1 MLFGAAEPGG
11 RLPTSWPAA
20 LEDVPVR
27 DVTPT
32 DGRLDYTEGIH
43 VGYRAW
49 LRADRTPAF
58 PFGYGLGYTTWSFDA
73 IEVTDAAGADAAA
86 SGPGDAVVRVT
97 VTNTGDRAGKHVV
110 QVYAERADSEVE
122 RPVRWLVGFA
132 VGARRRGGDR
142 GRRRAGG
149 RAPLR
154 ALERR
159 LGGRAGRVHA
169 ARGQL
174 GRRPVA
180 RRDARRGGGARAMSH
195 PYPNPLIPG
204 FNPDPSVVRVGD
216 DYYLAT
222 STFEYLPG
230 VPIYHSRDFVTW
242 TQIGNVA
249 TRVGQFDVEKVPTAG
264 GAWAPTIRHR
274 DGVFHLVITDAFG
287 RGTLHFTADGPRRPV
302 ERRRSSSTGSTAST
316 PTSSWDEDGTAYL
329 TFSGLGVNP
338 ELPTFMKH
346 RGLLQARVDLET
358 GRALEEP
365 RSIWSGVG
373 GQFPEAPHLY
383 RIGDWWY
390 LVIAEG
396 GTERGHSVSV
406 ARATSPEGPFENAP
420 GNPLL
425 TARGTDRPIQNT
437 GHGDLVLGPDG
448 EWLLV
453 LLGVRPRSMTRA
465 FSALGRETFVT
476 TVTWGDDGWPAFEPV
491 QLTPRPG
498 TVAFREDFDAAGL
511 GPSGCRCGARPRRSP
526 TSARDPARSCCVP
539 TARRSTTRSPCSSG
553 TASST
558 RRRAP
563 RSRIDVANGVGGL
576 AVRYDERF
584 HYSIAAGAGRIVAR
598 GAIPGLRAHR
608 GAPVHGH
615 DGRAR
620 AAQPPPRRGPVRGTH
635 VGYRRA
641 RGDHRRGAHRA
652 RSSSTAATSLSET
665 AESFTGRVIGL
676 FALEGDVAVDWF
688 AYEGDDE

>member
-1 MLFGAAEPGG
+1 
-11 RLPTSWPAA
+11 
-20 LEDVPVR
+20 
-27 DVTPT
+27 
-32 DGRLDYTEGIH
+32 
-43 VGYRAW
+43 
-49 LRADRTPAF
+49 
-58 PFGYGLGYTTWSFDA
+58 
-73 IEVTDAAGADAAA
+73 
-86 SGPGDAVVRVT
+86 
-97 VTNTGDRAGKHVV
+97 
-110 QVYAERADSEVE
+110 
-122 RPVRWLVGFA
+122 
-132 VGARRRGGDR
+132 
-142 GRRRAGG
+142 
-149 RAPLR
+149 
-154 ALERR
+154 
-159 LGGRAGRVHA
+159 
-169 ARGQL
+169 
-174 GRRPVA
+174 
-180 RRDARRGGGARAMSH
+180 MSH

-287 RGTLHFTADGPRRPV
+287 RGTLHFTADDPAGPWSDGVVFDGIDGIDPDLV
-302 ERRRSSSTGSTAST
+302 
-316 PTSSWDEDGTAYL
+316 WDEDGTAYL

-406 ARATSPEGPFENAP
+406 ARASSPEGPFENAP

-498 TVAFREDFDAAGL
+498 AVAFREDFDAAGL
-511 GPSGCRCGARPRRSP
+511 GPEWMSVRRTPASVADLGARPGSVVLRADGS
-526 TSARDPARSCCVP
+526 TLDDPIPVFLGIRQQHQ
-539 TARRSTTRSPCSSG
+539 TARATI
-553 TASST
+553 AV
-558 RRRAP
+558 
-563 RSRIDVANGVGGL
+563 DVANGVGGL

-584 HYSIAAGAGRIVAR
+584 HYSIAAGGGRIVAR
-598 GAIPGLRAHR
+598 GAIPGFERTAELAFTGTTVELELRSRRPDGGPFEARTSDIVELAATIDGER
-608 GAPVHGH
+608 GVLLEL
-615 DGRAR
+615 DGR
-620 AAQPPPRRGPVRGTH
+620 
-635 VGYRRA
+635 YL
-641 RGDHRRGAHRA
+641 
-652 RSSSTAATSLSET
+652 SSET

>member
-1 MLFGAAEPGG
+1 
-11 RLPTSWPAA
+11 
-20 LEDVPVR
+20 
-27 DVTPT
+27 
-32 DGRLDYTEGIH
+32 
-43 VGYRAW
+43 
-49 LRADRTPAF
+49 
-58 PFGYGLGYTTWSFDA
+58 
-73 IEVTDAAGADAAA
+73 
-86 SGPGDAVVRVT
+86 
-97 VTNTGDRAGKHVV
+97 
-110 QVYAERADSEVE
+110 
-122 RPVRWLVGFA
+122 
-132 VGARRRGGDR
+132 
-142 GRRRAGG
+142 
-149 RAPLR
+149 
-154 ALERR
+154 
-159 LGGRAGRVHA
+159 
-169 ARGQL
+169 
-174 GRRPVA
+174 
-180 RRDARRGGGARAMSH
+180 MSA
-195 PYPNPLIPG
+195 YPNPLIPG
-204 FNPDPSVVRVGD
+204 FNPDPSIVRVGD
-216 DYYLAT
+216 DFYLAT

-242 TQIGNVA
+242 TLIGNVA

-287 RGTLHFTADGPRRPV
+287 RGTLHFTAEDPAGPWSDGVVFDGIDGIDPDLV
-302 ERRRSSSTGSTAST
+302 
-316 PTSSWDEDGTAYL
+316 WDEDGDAYL

-406 ARATSPEGPFENAP
+406 ARSTSPEGPFENAP

-437 GHGDLVLGPDG
+437 GHGDLVQGPDG

-498 TVAFREDFDAAGL
+498 VVTFREEFDGSEL
-511 GPSGCRCGARPRRSP
+511 GPEWMSVRRTPASVADLAARPGSVVLRADGSTLDDAIPVFLGHRQLHQ
-526 TSARDPARSCCVP
+526 
-539 TARRSTTRSPCSSG
+539 TARATI
-553 TASST
+553 AL
-558 RRRAP
+558 
-563 RSRIDVANGVGGL
+563 DVANGVGGI

-598 GAIPGLRAHR
+598 GAIPGFERIAELPLTGTKLELELRSRRPEGDAFEAR
-608 GAPVHGH
+608 TSDVVELAAIVDGERTVLLEL
-615 DGRAR
+615 DGR
-620 AAQPPPRRGPVRGTH
+620 
-635 VGYRRA
+635 YL
-641 RGDHRRGAHRA
+641 
-652 RSSSTAATSLSET
+652 SSET

-676 FALEGDVAVDWF
+676 FALEGEVVVDWF
-688 AYEGDDE
+688 DYEGSDE

>member
-1 MLFGAAEPGG
+1 M
-11 RLPTSWPAA
+11 
-20 LEDVPVR
+20 
-27 DVTPT
+27 
-32 DGRLDYTEGIH
+32 
-43 VGYRAW
+43 
-49 LRADRTPAF
+49 
-58 PFGYGLGYTTWSFDA
+58 
-73 IEVTDAAGADAAA
+73 
-86 SGPGDAVVRVT
+86 
-97 VTNTGDRAGKHVV
+97 TG
-110 QVYAERADSEVE
+110 
-122 RPVRWLVGFA
+122 
-132 VGARRRGGDR
+132 
-142 GRRRAGG
+142 
-149 RAPLR
+149 
-154 ALERR
+154 
-159 LGGRAGRVHA
+159 
-169 ARGQL
+169 
-174 GRRPVA
+174 
-180 RRDARRGGGARAMSH
+180 
-195 PYPNPLIPG
+195 YPNPLIPG

-216 DYYLAT
+216 DFYLAT

-242 TQIGNVA
+242 TLIGNVA
-249 TRVGQFDVEKVPTAG
+249 TRVGQFDVERVPTAG

-287 RGTLHFTADGPRRPV
+287 RGTLHFTTEDPAGPWSDGVVFDGIDGIDPDLV
-302 ERRRSSSTGSTAST
+302 
-316 PTSSWDEDGTAYL
+316 WDEDGNAYL

-406 ARATSPEGPFENAP
+406 ARSTSPEGPFENAP

-437 GHGDLVLGPDG
+437 GHGDLVQGPDG

-465 FSALGRETFVT
+465 FSALGRETYVT

-498 TVAFREDFDAAGL
+498 VVTLREEFDGSEL
-511 GPSGCRCGARPRRSP
+511 GPEWMSVRRTPASVADLGARAGSVVLRADGSTLDDLIPVFLGRRQQHQ
-526 TSARDPARSCCVP
+526 
-539 TARRSTTRSPCSSG
+539 TARATI
-553 TASST
+553 A
-558 RRRAP
+558 
-563 RSRIDVANGVGGL
+563 IDVANGVGGL
-576 AVRYDERF
+576 AVRYDEKF

-598 GAIPGLRAHR
+598 GAIPGFERTAELPLTATTLELEVRSRRPEGDSFEAR
-608 GAPVHGH
+608 TSDVVELAATVDGERTVLLEL
-615 DGRAR
+615 DGR
-620 AAQPPPRRGPVRGTH
+620 
-635 VGYRRA
+635 YL
-641 RGDHRRGAHRA
+641 
-652 RSSSTAATSLSET
+652 SSEV

-676 FALEGDVAVDWF
+676 FAREGEIAVDRF
-688 AYEGDDE
+688 EYEGSDD

>member
-1 MLFGAAEPGG
+1 
-11 RLPTSWPAA
+11 
-20 LEDVPVR
+20 
-27 DVTPT
+27 
-32 DGRLDYTEGIH
+32 
-43 VGYRAW
+43 
-49 LRADRTPAF
+49 
-58 PFGYGLGYTTWSFDA
+58 
-73 IEVTDAAGADAAA
+73 
-86 SGPGDAVVRVT
+86 
-97 VTNTGDRAGKHVV
+97 
-110 QVYAERADSEVE
+110 
-122 RPVRWLVGFA
+122 
-132 VGARRRGGDR
+132 
-142 GRRRAGG
+142 
-149 RAPLR
+149 
-154 ALERR
+154 
-159 LGGRAGRVHA
+159 
-169 ARGQL
+169 
-174 GRRPVA
+174 
-180 RRDARRGGGARAMSH
+180 MSS
-195 PYPNPLIPG
+195 YPNPLLPG

-216 DYYLAT
+216 DFYLAT

-249 TRVGQFDVEKVPTAG
+249 TRVGQLDVEKVPTAG

-287 RGTLHFTADGPRRPV
+287 RGTLHFTADDPAGPWSDGVVFEGIDGIDPDL
-302 ERRRSSSTGSTAST
+302 A
-316 PTSSWDEDGTAYL
+316 WDEDGTAYL

-338 ELPTFMKH
+338 ALPTFMSH

-437 GHGDLVLGPDG
+437 GHGDLVQGPDG

-465 FSALGRETFVT
+465 FSALGRETYVT

-498 TVAFREDFDAAGL
+498 TVAFRDEFDAADL
-511 GPSGCRCGARPRRSP
+511 GPEWMSVRRTPASIADLRARPGSVVLRADGS
-526 TSARDPARSCCVP
+526 TLDDPIPVFLGHRQLHQ
-539 TARRSTTRSPCSSG
+539 TARATIG
-553 TASST
+553 
-558 RRRAP
+558 
-563 RSRIDVANGVGGL
+563 IDVANGVGGL

-584 HYSIAAGAGRIVAR
+584 HYSITAGGGPDRR
-598 GAIPGLRAHR
+598 PRCDPRFRANR
-608 GAPVHGH
+608 RAPVRRH
-615 DGRAR
+615 DRRTR
-620 AAQPPPRRGPVRGTH
+620 AAQPPPRRRPVRGAH
-635 VGYRRA
+635 VRYRRA
-641 RGDHRRGAHRA
+641 RRDHRRGAHRA
-652 RSSSTAATSLSET
+652 PRAGRPLPLLRD
-665 AESFTGRVIGL
+665 GRVVHGSRHRPL
-676 FALEGDVAVDWF
+676 RPRGRDRRRLVRVRRR
-688 AYEGDDE
+688 